1 MTTHYF
7 FGEYK
12 EMEGAPTP
20 EEIDGLIL
28 QGTNAIQGEHI
39 HFSDVLD
46 IFSKLHKAWSD
57 PQYAIRITALEE
69 MKKSAGLGAEMI
81 ETIFE
86 HFPKILDP
94 QTIERKLEREFG
106 SSKAFSELYKKENG
120 NLSYIVRPSGMVL
133 HVAAG
138 NAFLN
143 TIDSLINGIITLNVN
158 FVKMSDPDRIF
169 PILFMRS
176 LEEFDTKKI
185 LTKRI
190 ALLWWKGGD
199 SIIENK
205 FKQHMDRI
213 IFWGGSMALASWQ
226 KDLSEKTILIPHG
239 PKVSFGVVSRQSLK
253 ENTISDITDALA
265 FDISIWEQKACN
277 CPQTV
282 FVEHLDSKEGSDFL
296 ESLAISLEKTSV
308 MFPPPEKTRDEYAEL
323 IKARELAIAGSCLDE
338 KNTVYANGNNWQII
352 AKYTANNELIYSPLN
367 RTVYIQS
374 YENIEAIAL
383 QLKQSYLYLQT
394 TGYSLSTA
402 EIPYYAELLSSSGVT
417 RICPF
422 GTMTIPEAGSPHD
435 GKYLLPDLSRI
446 TVLETEKK

>member
-7 FGEYK
+7 FGEFQ
-12 EMEGAPTP
+12 EQEGAPTP
-20 EEIDGLIL
+20 EKIDELIL
-28 QGTNAIQGEHI
+28 QGASTFQSEHI

-46 IFSKLHKAWSD
+46 IFSKLYTAWSD
-57 PQYAIRITALEE
+57 PQYTRRITALEE
-69 MKKSAGLGAEMI
+69 MKKSSGLGPEMI
-81 ETIFE
+81 GRIFE
-86 HFPKILDP
+86 HFPQILDP
-94 QTIERKLEREFG
+94 QVIEKKLFREFG
-106 SSKAFSELYKKENG
+106 SSKAFSELYKKDDG

-176 LEEFDTKKI
+176 LEECDTKKI

-190 ALLWWKGGD
+190 SLLWWNGGD

-213 IFWGGSMALASWQ
+213 IFWGGSLALASWQ

-239 PKVSFGVVSRQSLK
+239 PKVSFGVVSQQSLK
-253 ENTISDITDALA
+253 ENTVSDITDALA

-282 FVEHLDSKEGSDFL
+282 FVENLDSEEGSKFL
-296 ESLAISLEKTSV
+296 ESLAISLEKASI
-308 MFPPPEKTRDEYAEL
+308 MFPPPEKTRDEYVEL
-323 IKARELAIAGSCLDE
+323 IKARELAIAGSCLEE
-338 KNTVYANGNNWQII
+338 KNKVYSNGNIWQVT
-352 AKYTANNELIYSPLN
+352 AKYITNNEITYSPLN
-367 RTVYIQS
+367 RTIYIQS
-374 YENIEAIAL
+374 YEKIEALSL
-383 QLKQSYLYLQT
+383 QLQQSSFYLQT
-394 TGYSLSTA
+394 VGYSLTPG
-402 EIPYYAELLSSSGVT
+402 EIVLYAELLSTSGVT

-422 GTMTIPEAGSPHD
+422 GTMTLPEPGSPHD

-446 TVLETEKK
+446 TVLEA